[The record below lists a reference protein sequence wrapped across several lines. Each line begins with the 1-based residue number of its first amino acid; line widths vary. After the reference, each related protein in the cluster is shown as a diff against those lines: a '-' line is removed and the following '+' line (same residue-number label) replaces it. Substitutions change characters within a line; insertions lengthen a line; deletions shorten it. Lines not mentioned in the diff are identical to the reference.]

1 MCERLIL
8 ALGLSA
14 LLASC
19 QPFSPDTLTGKSR
32 RASER
37 GQPPPQDTTATGGA
51 GQPPAVRTETAVYVC
66 GVEFPE
72 GYDWH
77 RDTAYRSGE
86 RTLVLLRNGV
96 RVLELPGGADSE
108 TGADPDMH
116 RILDGKLYTD
126 WSTAGST
133 VIRCNGQELF
143 RYSGRESLISFR
155 LWDGRIHTLGRDRD
169 GQGFSY
175 RVDGKLVF
183 RRETGEAV
191 GELHRDGDAVCFG
204 YYDGKACIVVDGEET
219 EVPTQQG
226 IAGLYDIR
234 RRGGTVDVAMRSGA
248 VSGRPLLRLGGLVMQ
263 LPVPYDVHH
272 YSRCRFV
279 SGSDRPLLRLSYIR
293 TDGSRQD
300 VLWDRLSPVETLPVQ
315 ARALDWYVEDAGVGY
330 VAVTESRALIRPPGG
345 SGCEL
350 PGRYRFY
357 SEACGGLFCGKLYA
371 VLTGLDGTQSVLWK
385 DGEAEPVAL
394 RGYLSGVFVR
404 EEVIQSSQ

>member
-1 MCERLIL
+1 M
-8 ALGLSA
+8 
-14 LLASC
+14 
-19 QPFSPDTLTGKSR
+19 SR
-32 RASER
+32 
-37 GQPPPQDTTATGGA
+37 
-51 GQPPAVRTETAVYVC
+51 
-66 GVEFPE
+66 
-72 GYDWH
+72 
-77 RDTAYRSGE
+77 
-86 RTLVLLRNGV
+86 
-96 RVLELPGGADSE
+96 RVLEERRREDESGYEAMNRKSILYTNDQCVGCNRCVKVCSAMGACVSIE
-108 TGADPDMH
+108 E
-116 RILDGKLYTD
+116 DGKT
-126 WSTAGST
+126 
-133 VIRCNGQELF
+133 
-143 RYSGRESLISFR
+143 
-155 LWDGRIHTLGRDRD
+155 H
-169 GQGFSY
+169 
-175 RVDGKLVF
+175 
-183 RRETGEAV
+183 
-191 GELHRDGDAVCFG
+191 
-204 YYDGKACIVVDGEET
+204 IVVDGEET
-219 EVPTQQG
+219 EIPTQQG

-357 SEACGGLFCGKLYA
+357 SEACGGLFGGKLYA